1 VVGAQAHASAE
12 MFRRSD
18 PELSRL
24 MQAVEYT
31 PIAVVGLGY
40 RAMKHPLDGF
50 GLLTTTSAKL
60 PVLGI
65 LWDSSIFP
73 DRAPEG
79 CKAVRIMIG
88 GQRNPEL
95 ANQDPQGLQRTAMEG
110 LAQTMGVTQ
119 EPDVV
124 FTHRWEKGIP
134 HYVVGHLA
142 RVEAIFER
150 SRRQAGLH
158 LVCNAYRGIAMNDC
172 VRNGREL
179 AGQIAGA
186 N

>member
-1 VVGAQAHASAE
+1 
-12 MFRRSD
+12 
-18 PELSRL
+18 
-24 MQAVEYT
+24 MQAIEYT

-40 RAMKHPLDGF
+40 RALQHALDGF

-73 DRAPEG
+73 DRAPQG
-79 CKAVRIMIG
+79 CKSVRIMIG

-95 ANQDPQGLQRTAMEG
+95 ARQDPQELLQTAMTG

-124 FTHRWEKGIP
+124 FTHRWDRGIP

-142 RVEAIFER
+142 RVEAIFDR
-150 SRRQAGLH
+150 VRQLSGLH

-179 AGQIAGA
+179 AERIVEAG
-186 N
+186 

>member
-1 VVGAQAHASAE
+1 MPFSQRWVKTTSGSCV
-12 MFRRSD
+12 
-18 PELSRL
+18 
-24 MQAVEYT
+24 T
-31 PIAVVGLGY
+31 PIV
-40 RAMKHPLDGF
+40 RARP
-50 GLLTTTSAKL
+50 SN
-60 PVLGI
+60 
-65 LWDSSIFP
+65 
-73 DRAPEG
+73 
-79 CKAVRIMIG
+79 AVRCRPCGSWLASSGFLWPPIIIRTALQPSGARSGKM
-88 GQRNPEL
+88 L